1 MNKSRMRKRISYF
14 ILRVIMGAT
23 ALLFVVWIYIAQP
36 SFRSNSPS
44 QVEVNKVA
52 LKEHVLTLSEQF
64 HPRNHFW
71 LKNLNATSKY
81 IEHHLQ
87 NAGGKTRFQDFK
99 VGRKNFRNVIATFGS
114 SQKEKLIIG
123 AHYDSCYDTPGADD
137 NASGV
142 AGLLELGRLLGETK
156 LNREIEL
163 VAFSLEEPPHYGTSA
178 MGSYAHA
185 SEIAS
190 GSESITGVIILEM
203 IGYFSSETASQKFPI
218 PLLYLMYP
226 NRGNFIA
233 VVGNMNQRKF
243 TKAVKTGMKNTS
255 DLPVYSLNAPE
266 KLPGIDFSDHRN
278 YWPHGIN
285 AVMIT
290 DTAFYRNDQYH
301 KLGDTEDRL
310 NYFSMAKVV
319 AAVYETAIKIDAG
332 TE

>member
-1 MNKSRMRKRISYF
+1 MRKRILKF
-14 ILRVIMGAT
+14 FLRVLLGT
-23 ALLFVVWIYIAQP
+23 VVLLFVVWLYIAQP

-44 QVEVNKVA
+44 KVEVNKVA
-52 LKEHVLTLSEQF
+52 LKEHVIALSEQF
-64 HPRNHFW
+64 HPRNHFSI
-71 LKNLNATSKY
+71 KNLNATANY

-87 NAGGKTRFQDFK
+87 NAGGETRFQDFK
-99 VGRKNFRNVIATFGS
+99 VGSKNFRNVIATFGS

-142 AGLLELGRLLGETK
+142 AGLLELGRLLGEAK

-185 SEIAS
+185 ADIAS
-190 GSESITGVIILEM
+190 GSRGISGVIILEM
-203 IGYFSSETASQKFPI
+203 IGYFSSEPNSQKFPM
-218 PLLYLMYP
+218 LMLYLMYP
-226 NRGNFIA
+226 RRGNFIA
-233 VVGNMNQRKF
+233 VVGNTDQRRF
-243 TKAVKTGMKNTS
+243 TKTVKLGMKNTS

-266 KLPGIDFSDHRN
+266 RIPGIDFSDHRS

-301 KLGDTEDRL
+301 EPGDTQDRL
-310 NYFSMAKVV
+310 DYFAMAKVV
-319 AAVYETAIKIDAG
+319 MAVYETAIKIDAG
-332 TE
+332 SE